1 MKTKLFSTF
10 LTLLF
15 FSTQFLLNTFAEDYT
30 QLNLP
35 EGARA
40 RLGKGVL
47 NDMQISPDSTKLAIA
62 SSIGVW
68 LYDVNTGDE
77 TALLSGHTDAV
88 MHVEFSRD
96 SKMLAS
102 SANDK
107 TIRLWDAKTGENL
120 QTLPILKGTL
130 SSLKFLPDGKTLVG
144 QNWKGTISFWDITN
158 GQQLNTSTPKLPKLS
173 SRKYKD
179 WQLAT
184 DAFTDQTDDLIF
196 AVGNK
201 DSTISIQDGRN
212 GFQIRKLIS
221 ITDDGM
227 SLPIQYSVQY
237 PGNKEILRGR
247 PHIKWVSALNFAPDG
262 KTLVS
267 ISDHRRAHW
276 NGWEGTIGP
285 TEIWDVNTGE
295 QLAVLPWYIN
305 IEFSGDGKTLAITED
320 RGSVIWDVETRR
332 EITTFP
338 DSKTLILIAGGSVIW
353 DVETRR
359 EIATFPDSKTVR
371 FSGDGKTLILIAED
385 SYTLWDIATR
395 REIAKI
401 NPILGEFKP
410 FPSRFV
416 LSEDGAIFAT
426 ADENGVVNIWHT
438 RTNKPLLTLTTGYTK
453 PLTALA
459 FSHDGKTLASGG
471 ITGNIRLWDTNIGSI
486 RLTLKSSE
494 KSIGDLSF
502 TADNQTLVNE
512 SDGNVY
518 AWNVQ
523 IGKQVNIHKVIPDAF
538 LGWSGNSFDDGTSF
552 SLRSACMFTP
562 NGEKLI
568 IETKDGITIWD
579 VANTEHYNTLTKTKN
594 FILAVSSDGKLLADT
609 IGKSVRLWDT
619 QTGKHFMLKTSKS
632 WVDRFLNWFN
642 RDEIYALAFSY
653 NRRTLAVATKNKE
666 IQLWDLTTY
675 QLIKTL
681 KAHKHIVCEL
691 VFSQDGTVLASG
703 DAGGK
708 IQIWELPSGRPLTT
722 YDGHNSFVRS
732 LAFAPD
738 RKTLASISGNE
749 YHKNFGGTILLWNV
763 PSK

>member
-1 MKTKLFSTF
+1 MKTKILSIF

-35 EGARA
+35 EGAKA

-47 NDMQISPDSTKLAIA
+47 NDMQISPDGTKLAIA

-68 LYDVNTGDE
+68 LYDVNTDDE

-96 SKMLAS
+96 SKILAS

-107 TIRLWDAKTGENL
+107 TVRLWDVKTGQNFR
-120 QTLPILKGTL
+120 TLNTPEGVI

-144 QNWKGTISFWDITN
+144 QNWKGSIIFWDIIS
-158 GQQLNTSTPKLPKLS
+158 GQKLNNFTPRLQELS
-173 SRKYKD
+173 FKQSRN
-179 WQLAT
+179 WRLAT
-184 DAFTDQTDDLIF
+184 DAFTSHIDNVTF

-212 GFQIRKLIS
+212 GSQIRKLIP

-227 SLPIQYSVQY
+227 SLPIQYPVQY
-237 PGNKEILRGR
+237 PGNKEILHGR

-267 ISDHRRAHW
+267 ISDHRRARW

-285 TEIWDVNTGE
+285 TEIWDVETGE
-295 QLAVLPWYIN
+295 QLAVLPWDIN
-305 IEFSGDGKTLAITED
+305 IEFSGDGKTLAITEN
-320 RGSVIWDVETRR
+320 R
-332 EITTFP
+332 
-338 DSKTLILIAGGSVIW
+338 GSVIW

-371 FSGDGKTLILIAED
+371 FSGNGKTLILIAED

-395 REIAKI
+395 RETAKI
-401 NPILGEFKP
+401 NPALGEFKP

-416 LSEDGAIFAT
+416 LSQDGATFAT
-426 ADENGVVNIWHT
+426 ADDNGIVNIWHT

-494 KSIGDLSF
+494 KSIGDLAF

-523 IGKQVNIHKVIPDAF
+523 TGKQVNTHEVIPDAF
-538 LGWSGNSFDDGTSF
+538 LGWSGNSFDDGTVL
-552 SLRSACMFTP
+552 SLRSACMFTL

-579 VANTEHYNTLTKTKN
+579 VANTKHYNTLTKTKN

-632 WVDRFLNWFN
+632 WIDRFLNWFN
-642 RDEIYALAFSY
+642 RDEIYALAFSH
-653 NRRTLAVATKNKE
+653 NKTTLAVAPENME

-681 KAHKHIVCEL
+681 KAHQHRVCQLE
-691 VFSQDGTVLASG
+691 FSQDGTVLASG
-703 DAGGK
+703 DTGGK

-722 YDGHNSFVRS
+722 YEGDNSFVRS
-732 LAFAPD
+732 LAFTPD
-738 RKTLASISGNE
+738 GKRLASISGNE
-749 YHKNFGGTILLWNV
+749 YHKNSGGTIFLWNV

>member
-1 MKTKLFSTF
+1 MKTKLFYTF

-107 TIRLWDAKTGENL
+107 TIRLWDVKTGKSL
-120 QTLPILKGTL
+120 QTLNTSEDMI
-130 SSLKFLPDGKTLVG
+130 SSLKFLRDGKTLVG

-212 GFQIRKLIS
+212 SFQIRKLIS

-227 SLPIQYSVQY
+227 SLPIQYPVQY
-237 PGNKEILRGR
+237 SGNKEILRGR
-247 PHIKWVSALNFAPDG
+247 PHRKWVSALYFAPDG

-320 RGSVIWDVETRR
+320 RGSVIWDVET
-332 EITTFP
+332 P
-338 DSKTLILIAGGSVIW
+338 
-353 DVETRR
+353 R
-359 EIATFPDSKTVR
+359 EIATFPHSTTVR

-494 KSIGDLSF
+494 KSIGDLAF
-502 TADNQTLVNE
+502 TADNQIFINE

-518 AWNVQ
+518 AWDVQ
-523 IGKQVNIHKVIPDAF
+523 TGKHLNTHKVIPDAF
-538 LGWSGNSFDDGTSF
+538 LGWSGNSFDDGTSII
-552 SLRSACMFTP
+552 LRNACVFTP

-594 FILAVSSDGKLLADT
+594 FILGVSSDGKLLADT

-653 NRRTLAVATKNKE
+653 NRRTLAVARKNKE

-681 KAHKHIVCEL
+681 KAHKHIVCHL

-708 IQIWELPSGRPLTT
+708 IHIWELPSGRPLIT
-722 YDGHNSFVRS
+722 YEGDNSFVRA

-738 RKTLASISGNE
+738 GKTLASISGNE
-749 YHKNFGGTILLWNV
+749 YRKNFGGTILLWNV